1 MRITGFFLSQVIR
14 LFLVDCVHVSLISH
28 LTDFN
33 GRPSGEAYVQFTNV
47 GDGKKALTKNKEN
60 MGHRW
65 VGIGLLS
72 NDHRSLSSSPP
83 RVSGSRSSKGF
94 RPVTEGS
101 GGSGRGGRELE
112 NILPLVT
119 SLLVLT

>member
-1 MRITGFFLSQVIR
+1 MLDYFWFIVI
-14 LFLVDCVHVSLISH
+14 HVSLISK

-65 VGIGLLS
+65 VGITLHLTSPGL
-72 NDHRSLSSSPP
+72 
-83 RVSGSRSSKGF
+83 GF
-94 RPVTEGS
+94 S
-101 GGSGRGGRELE
+101 
-112 NILPLVT
+112 
-119 SLLVLT
+119 VL

>member
-1 MRITGFFLSQVIR
+1 MF
-14 LFLVDCVHVSLISH
+14 HVSLISH

-72 NDHRSLSSSPP
+72 TDQSLLFTSPGLGFS
-83 RVSGSRSSKGF
+83 VLKGF
-94 RPVTEGS
+94 RPVTEGA
-101 GGSGRGGRELE
+101 GESGRGGRELE
-112 NILPLVT
+112 NILPIRDIGPGINSILDPSGT
-119 SLLVLT
+119 SRCSAPA